1 VTAEVTPIVLA
12 RVVPV
17 ARLDPGHPLEA
28 PVLARCEEATTLV
41 GAAPWCAAVRE
52 RHLGFGVG
60 DTLAVVLFRVDR
72 RDGGPEWRWV
82 VVGDVPPAI
91 LPSGRL
97 PTPARALEAYLA
109 AMRDELTAIRGGGP
123 LEGLA
128 RLDAPAEVRRAD
140 ALERRLDYIESAL
153 LPDCRAGAHVA
164 G

>member
-1 VTAEVTPIVLA
+1 
-12 RVVPV
+12 
-17 ARLDPGHPLEA
+17 
-28 PVLARCEEATTLV
+28 
-41 GAAPWCAAVRE
+41 
-52 RHLGFGVG
+52 
-60 DTLAVVLFRVDR
+60 
-72 RDGGPEWRWV
+72 
-82 VVGDVPPAI
+82 
-91 LPSGRL
+91 L